1 MVSSQG
7 LYFEV
12 DFGIQGMNPEFTTF
26 YKCTDVSVYPNFLG
40 MREVKLEKYS
50 VYLPSPGI
58 STPRFGTT
66 KCCQCDPKLDPG
78 ATKIIR
84 FFC

>member
-12 DFGIQGMNPEFTTF
+12 DFGIQEMNPEFTTF
-26 YKCTDVSVYPNFLG
+26 YKCTDVGVCPNFLG

-58 STPRFGTT
+58 STPRFGTA
-66 KCCQCDPKLDPG
+66 KCYCDLKVDPG

-84 FFC
+84 FRC

>member
-58 STPRFGTT
+58 STPRFGTA
-66 KCCQCDPKLDPG
+66 KCYRDLKLDPG

-84 FFC
+84 FRC

>member
-12 DFGIQGMNPEFTTF
+12 DFGIQGTNPEFPTF
-26 YKCTDVSVYPNFLG
+26 YKCTDVSVCPNFLG

-50 VYLPSPGI
+50 VYLPSPEI
-58 STPRFGTT
+58 STPRFGTA
-66 KCCQCDPKLDPG
+66 KCYRDLKLDPG

-84 FFC
+84 FRC

>member
-26 YKCTDVSVYPNFLG
+26 YKCTDVSVCPNFLG

-50 VYLPSPGI
+50 VYLPSPALLGFLLLVPGPPNASVI
-58 STPRFGTT
+58 SKWTQVLQR
-66 KCCQCDPKLDPG
+66 
-78 ATKIIR
+78 
-84 FFC
+84 